1 MLGVGSGLVLA
12 RVAVSGCGCSCR
24 ARVSSDRLH
33 QEHHPGFLRFLAVGR
48 LRLRLRLG
56 LRQQGK
62 GNRVREGGRLGR
74 GGWRES
80 WRSSFTLATLTIVA
94 VLRMNILTLD
104 ILSMAGG
111 PGGVI
116 TRRVRVARR
125 AGVRG
130 HDPGQ
135 R

>member
-1 MLGVGSGLVLA
+1 MTAYTRNTNPSL
-12 RVAVSGCGCSCR
+12 
-24 ARVSSDRLH
+24 
-33 QEHHPGFLRFLAVGR
+33 PRFLAVGR

-94 VLRMNILTLD
+94 VLRMNILTLG
-104 ILSMAGG
+104 ILSMWQE
-111 PGGVI
+111 
-116 TRRVRVARR
+116 
-125 AGVRG
+125 
-130 HDPGQ
+130 DPAV
-135 R
+135 

>member
-1 MLGVGSGLVLA
+1 VLGVGSGLVLA
-12 RVAVSGCGCSCR
+12 RVAVSGSGCSCR

-62 GNRVREGGRLGR
+62 GNRVWEGGRLGR

-80 WRSSFTLATLTIVA
+80 WRSSCTLATLYYVGIYPLWIYFLWQEDPA
-94 VLRMNILTLD
+94 V
-104 ILSMAGG
+104 
-111 PGGVI
+111 
-116 TRRVRVARR
+116 
-125 AGVRG
+125 
-130 HDPGQ
+130 
-135 R
+135 